1 MVQRFLGVV
10 DCAAVRRNRF
20 SNAVVRSVM
29 RSIRCLLRVVR
40 KVAGRLSAQ
49 CDTGSGSGQN
59 VRNLE
64 KIKKAKALWSL
75 KDAKKTKDLIF
86 YLGSAQKLQT
96 RPQVRTDLWAI
107 HLKSPTAALANTET
121 HRAKLWDGI
130 VNSDAFGSFLL
141 FGLRIIRRCT
151 ELVGHVVFCG

>member
-1 MVQRFLGVV
+1 
-10 DCAAVRRNRF
+10 
-20 SNAVVRSVM
+20 M

-59 VRNLE
+59 EKKLE
-64 KIKKAKALWSL
+64 KIKKAKRAKALWSL

-130 VNSDAFGSFLL
+130 VKSDAFGSFLL
-141 FGLRIIRRCT
+141 IGLRIIRRCT